1 MPSLPLQ
8 SAAHHGQVE
17 AVLALINEFG
27 CDANVRDSSGNTL
40 LHTTCERGYLTL
52 TKTLIQDFNADVN
65 AQNGASYTPLNLA
78 VQEGKEDIA
87 IALIKEFSCN
97 TSVKK
102 GWLGRTLLHSACE
115 RGCLNLVQTLIRD
128 HNADIN
134 ARDNHNDTPLH
145 LVAKGGKEDIAIA
158 LINEFSCSVSV
169 KKGLLGRTLLHSAC
183 KRGCLNLVRTLV
195 WDHNADVNARDDHNN
210 TPLHLAATDIA
221 IALINEFSCSTS
233 VKGWSGGTLLHSAC
247 SGGCLNLVRT
257 LIQDHNADV
266 NAQDN
271 DKDTPLHVAIRHGK
285 ETIAFALIDELGCD
299 KNVRNG
305 RGDNCLHT
313 ACLTR
318 SSSLVKA
325 LSKHVSLM
333 TTNNNGN
340 TPLHLASTNYFGKDC
355 VKKLLLL
362 DAPIML
368 RNAAGETARD
378 VAHYSVKPL
387 LDAFITTNQA
397 KIYAHYREL
406 VHHTK
411 KIYANAERM
420 TRIFCDWQFWCW

>member
-145 LVAKGGKEDIAIA
+145 LVAKGGNEDIAIALINEFSCSMSVKKGLLGRTLLHSACERGCLNLVRTLIRDHNADINARDNHNDTPLHLVAKGGNEDIAIA

-195 WDHNADVNARDDHNN
+195 RDHNADVNARDDHNN

-305 RGDNCLHT
+305 RGDN
-313 ACLTR
+313 
-318 SSSLVKA
+318 
-325 LSKHVSLM
+325 
-333 TTNNNGN
+333 
-340 TPLHLASTNYFGKDC
+340 
-355 VKKLLLL
+355 KKL
-362 DAPIML
+362 
-368 RNAAGETARD
+368 
-378 VAHYSVKPL
+378 
-387 LDAFITTNQA
+387 FISESSKQTC
-397 KIYAHYREL
+397 
-406 VHHTK
+406 
-411 KIYANAERM
+411 
-420 TRIFCDWQFWCW
+420 IFNDH